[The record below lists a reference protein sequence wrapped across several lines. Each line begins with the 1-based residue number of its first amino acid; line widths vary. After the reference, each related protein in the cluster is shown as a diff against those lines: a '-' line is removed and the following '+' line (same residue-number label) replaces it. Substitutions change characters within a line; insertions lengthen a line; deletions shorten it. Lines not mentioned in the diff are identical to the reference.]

1 MFIIRRRICKLSI
14 HRNTQMNICLT
25 RIIEMIKRKFWKRTV
40 DISYCLKD
48 KEYIIKE
55 KVKKD
60 F

>member
-1 MFIIRRRICKLSI
+1 M
-14 HRNTQMNICLT
+14 M
-25 RIIEMIKRKFWKRTV
+25 ERKFWKRTV
-40 DISYCLKD
+40 DISDCLKD